1 MAQIIDIGVET
12 DHIDSLTKSN
22 GMNAL
27 AELIWNS
34 LDADASEVNVKYK
47 RSPIA
52 GYEFIKISDNGHG
65 LTYQKAQEVFSR
77 LGGSEKKLKFQSP
90 SGRQYHGKQG
100 KGRYKSLSLGDLVK
114 FTSIYEDNGV
124 LYTFTLSIDR
134 NKLSRTELSDLKQLK
149 KGEKGTGFDVEIFN
163 INIKNAEEALNKE
176 KRRELEE
183 KFASYWISYPTF
195 KVFFNNREL
204 SFDSLMKN
212 TDSKETLIPD
222 GSISHRFIF
231 KIIEW
236 TFENKKK
243 TYLCNT
249 KGIPF
254 FEVNLGIRSSIP
266 ISMFI
271 QSTYIEKL
279 HRDNSL
285 EFYEGDPII
294 TSAYKEAKEFARE
307 YVRQQLH
314 EYSKE
319 FIENLKEKGI
329 YPYKEPA
336 ENIIESSKR
345 QVFDIVALQVNEFLP
360 SFNDQDEKSK
370 KLTLSLISEALEN
383 DPRNLR
389 RILGEIIELPEEQ
402 LEDLVELLETTS
414 LSSIIDTMTEI
425 KNRLNF
431 LHGLEQI
438 IYDKDLN
445 KHILE
450 RKHLHKI
457 IINETWIFGDEYTYG
472 VDDLTLKNV
481 LKAYLKDHLKRDD
494 FESILDSESNENLET
509 IPDVCLWQ
517 QFSLGTAGKEN
528 LVIELK
534 RPSLDAGMT
543 ELGQI
548 MSYASKVSSDKRFPK
563 DKTRWKFI
571 LVTKDINEYL
581 EPQLRQKNRKYG
593 HVSEG
598 DNFDVYVLSWGDI
611 ISEAK
616 QRHEFIKTKLN
627 LNFRDDKEGLT
638 YLKSKYKKYLPEEM
652 PS

>member
-1 MAQIIDIGVET
+1 MTKIIDIGVET

-34 LDADASEVNVKYK
+34 LDADASEIKVKYK
-47 RSPIA
+47 RNLIS

-77 LGGSEKKLKFQSP
+77 LGGSEKKLKSQSP

-114 FTSIYEDNGV
+114 FTSVYEDDGI
-124 LYTFTLSIDR
+124 LYRFTLSIDR

-149 KGEKGTGFDVEIFN
+149 KEEKETGFDVEIFN
-163 INIKNAEEALNKE
+163 INIKNAEEALNDE
-176 KRRELEE
+176 KRKELEE
-183 KFASYWISYPTF
+183 KFAAYWISYPTF
-195 KVFFNNREL
+195 KIFFNNREL
-204 SFDSLMKN
+204 SFESLIKN
-212 TDSKETLIPD
+212 SDSKETLIQD
-222 GSISHRFIF
+222 ISVYHRFIF

-236 TFENKKK
+236 TFDNKKK

-254 FEVNLGIRSSIP
+254 LEINLGVRSSIP

-285 EFYEGDPII
+285 EFYEGDSII
-294 TSAYKEAKEFARE
+294 TNAYKEAKEFARE
-307 YVRQQLH
+307 YVRQRLH

-319 FIENLKEKGI
+319 FIENLKQKGI

-389 RILGEIIELPEEQ
+389 KILGEIIELPEEQ

-414 LSSIIDTMTEI
+414 LSNIIDTMTEI

-431 LHGLEQI
+431 LNGLEQM

-457 IINETWIFGDEYTYG
+457 IANETWIFGDEYTYG

-481 LKAYLKDHLKRDD
+481 LKAYLKDHLKRND
-494 FESILDSESNENLET
+494 FEDILNSESNEDLET

-534 RPSLDAGMT
+534 RPSLDAGII
-543 ELGQI
+543 EYSQI
-548 MSYASKVSSDKRFPK
+548 ISYASNVSSDKRFPK
-563 DKTRWKFI
+563 EKTRWKFI
-571 LVTKDINEYL
+571 LVTKDIKKEL
-581 EPQLRQKNRKYG
+581 EPQLRQKNRKFG

-598 DNFDVYVLSWGDI
+598 DNFDVFILSWGDI

-616 QRHEFIKTKLN
+616 QRHEFIKSKLN
-627 LNFRDDKEGLT
+627 LNFEDNEEGLT

-652 PS
+652 SS

>member
-1 MAQIIDIGVET
+1 MTKIIDIGVET

-34 LDADASEVNVKYK
+34 LDADASEIKVKYK
-47 RSPIA
+47 RSPIS

-77 LGGSEKKLKFQSP
+77 LGGSEKKLKSQSP

-114 FTSIYEDNGV
+114 FTSVYEDDGI

-149 KGEKGTGFDVEIFN
+149 KEEKETGFDVEIFN
-163 INIKNAEEALNKE
+163 INIKNAEEALNDE
-176 KRRELEE
+176 KRKELEE
-183 KFASYWISYPTF
+183 KFAAYWISYPTF
-195 KVFFNNREL
+195 KIFFNNREL
-204 SFDSLMKN
+204 SFDSLIKN
-212 TDSKETLIPD
+212 SDSKESLIQD
-222 GSISHRFIF
+222 VSVHYRFIF

-236 TFENKKK
+236 TFDNKKK

-254 FEVNLGIRSSIP
+254 LEINLGIRSSIP

-285 EFYEGDPII
+285 EFYEGDSII
-294 TSAYKEAKEFARE
+294 TNAYKEAKEFARE
-307 YVRQQLH
+307 YVRQRLH

-319 FIENLKEKGI
+319 FIENLKQKGI

-389 RILGEIIELPEEQ
+389 KILGEIIELPEEQ

-414 LSSIIDTMTEI
+414 LSNIIDTMTEI

-431 LHGLEQI
+431 LNGLEQM

-457 IINETWIFGDEYTYG
+457 IANETWVFGDEYTYG

-481 LKAYLKDHLKRDD
+481 LKAYLKDHLKRND
-494 FESILDSESNENLET
+494 FEDVLNSESNEDLET

-534 RPSLDAGMT
+534 RPSLDAGII
-543 ELGQI
+543 EYSQI
-548 MSYASKVSSDKRFPK
+548 ISYASSVSSDKRFPK
-563 DKTRWKFI
+563 EKTRWKFI
-571 LVTKDINEYL
+571 LVTKDIKKEL
-581 EPQLRQKNRKYG
+581 EPQLRQKNRKFG

-598 DNFDVYVLSWGDI
+598 DNFDVFILSWGDI

-616 QRHEFIKTKLN
+616 QRHEFIKSKLN
-627 LNFRDDKEGLT
+627 LNFEDNEEGLT

-652 PS
+652 SS

>member
-1 MAQIIDIGVET
+1 MTKIIDIGVET

-34 LDADASEVNVKYK
+34 LDADASEIKVKYK
-47 RSPIA
+47 RSPIS

-77 LGGSEKKLKFQSP
+77 LGGSEKKLKSQSP

-114 FTSIYEDNGV
+114 FTSVYEDDGI

-149 KGEKGTGFDVEIFN
+149 KEEKETGFDVEIFN
-163 INIKNAEEALNKE
+163 INIKNAEEALNDE
-176 KRRELEE
+176 KRKELEE
-183 KFASYWISYPTF
+183 KFAAYWISYPTF
-195 KVFFNNREL
+195 KIFFNNREL
-204 SFDSLMKN
+204 SFDSLIKN
-212 TDSKETLIPD
+212 SDSKESLIQD
-222 GSISHRFIF
+222 VSVHYRFIF

-236 TFENKKK
+236 TFDNKKK

-254 FEVNLGIRSSIP
+254 LEINLGIRSSIP

-285 EFYEGDPII
+285 EFYEGDSII
-294 TSAYKEAKEFARE
+294 TNAYKEAKEFARE
-307 YVRQQLH
+307 YVRQRLH

-319 FIENLKEKGI
+319 FIENLKQKGI

-389 RILGEIIELPEEQ
+389 KILGEIIELPEEQ

-414 LSSIIDTMTEI
+414 LSNIIDTMTEI

-431 LHGLEQI
+431 LNGLEQM

-457 IINETWIFGDEYTYG
+457 IANETWIFGDEYTYG

-481 LKAYLKDHLKRDD
+481 LKAYLKDHLKRND
-494 FESILDSESNENLET
+494 FEDVLNSESNEDLET

-534 RPSLDAGMT
+534 RPSLDAGII
-543 ELGQI
+543 EYSQI
-548 MSYASKVSSDKRFPK
+548 ISYASSVSSDKRFPK
-563 DKTRWKFI
+563 EKTRWKFI
-571 LVTKDINEYL
+571 LVTKDIKKEL
-581 EPQLRQKNRKYG
+581 EPQLRQKNRKFG

-598 DNFDVYVLSWGDI
+598 DNFDVFILSWGDI

-616 QRHEFIKTKLN
+616 QRHEFIKSKLN
-627 LNFRDDKEGLT
+627 LNFEDNEEGLT

-652 PS
+652 SS

>member
-1 MAQIIDIGVET
+1 MTKIIDIGVET

-34 LDADASEVNVKYK
+34 LDADASEIKVKYK
-47 RSPIA
+47 RNLIS

-77 LGGSEKKLKFQSP
+77 LGGSEKKLKSQSP

-114 FTSIYEDNGV
+114 FTSVYEDDGI

-149 KGEKGTGFDVEIFN
+149 KEEKETGFDVEIFN
-163 INIKNAEEALNKE
+163 INIKNAEEALNDE
-176 KRRELEE
+176 KRKELEE
-183 KFASYWISYPTF
+183 KFAAYWISYPTF
-195 KVFFNNREL
+195 RIFFNNREL
-204 SFDSLMKN
+204 SFESLIKN
-212 TDSKETLIPD
+212 SDSKETLIQD
-222 GSISHRFIF
+222 ISVYHRFIF

-236 TFENKKK
+236 TFDNKKK

-254 FEVNLGIRSSIP
+254 LEINLGVRSSIP

-285 EFYEGDPII
+285 EFYEGDSII
-294 TSAYKEAKEFARE
+294 TNAYKEAKEFARE
-307 YVRQQLH
+307 YVRQRLH

-319 FIENLKEKGI
+319 FIENLKQKGI

-389 RILGEIIELPEEQ
+389 KILGEIIELPEEQ

-414 LSSIIDTMTEI
+414 LSNIIDTMTEI

-431 LHGLEQI
+431 LNGLEQM

-457 IINETWIFGDEYTYG
+457 IANETWIFGDEYTYG

-481 LKAYLKDHLKRDD
+481 LKAYLKDHLKRND
-494 FESILDSESNENLET
+494 FEDILNSESNEDLET

-534 RPSLDAGMT
+534 RPSLDAGIL
-543 ELGQI
+543 EYSQI
-548 MSYASKVSSDKRFPK
+548 ISYASNVSSDKRFPK
-563 DKTRWKFI
+563 EKTRWKFI
-571 LVTKDINEYL
+571 LVTKDIKKEL
-581 EPQLRQKNRKYG
+581 EPQLRQKNRKFG

-598 DNFDVYVLSWGDI
+598 DNFDVFILSWGDI

-616 QRHEFIKTKLN
+616 QRHEFIKSKLN
-627 LNFRDDKEGLT
+627 LNFEDNEEGLT

-652 PS
+652 SS